1 MKKVKAVDVLFGS
14 DVESL
19 SFFGVIVLFLLV
31 VGTLL
36 SAFLVVDIIS
46 GRRHYS
52 EAIVVYILDQL
63 DQIGVHESSLKSEE
77 SKRQLEKIKNSKGG
91 LSTELDIRNN
101 YRSILDYASSNL
113 STPVDPGW
121 EARMWEGNDAHKNEI
136 KEKFESI
143 LEGGQDKSKELIDIA
158 YKEYKS
164 NSALCWNY
172 EIRGMLG
179 PQFRTKIVGKLL
191 GSILGWAGTGGTL
204 GLFAGLMLSFSEGHL
219 MGWQVSIFPMVGT
232 VMGGYLRSVFFFML
246 RYRDMSIWRQA
257 IIYCVIV
264 TIIAVVWFF
273 LSVFLL
279 GFWKNP
285 LTTVVTPVVLF
296 GLGVAVYRL
305 GGEKSRNNGGS

>member
-1 MKKVKAVDVLFGS
+1 VDVLFGN

-31 VGTLL
+31 VWTLL

-46 GRRHYS
+46 GRQNYR
-52 EAIVVYILDQL
+52 EAICVHILDHLKRNDFQ
-63 DQIGVHESSLKSEE
+63 ESLLE
-77 SKRQLEKIKNSKGG
+77 SKDAKKLKKIEDSKGVT
-91 LSTELDIRNN
+91 LRESDIRDN
-101 YRSILDYASSNL
+101 YHCILEYVGSNL
-113 STPVDPGW
+113 TTPVDAGW
-121 EARMWEGNDAHKNEI
+121 EAWMWGENDVQ
-136 KEKFESI
+136 KERIQKLFESVPKDDSGRSAN
-143 LEGGQDKSKELIDIA
+143 LVDIA

-164 NSALCWNY
+164 CSVCCWNKK
-172 EIRGMLG
+172 IKGVLG
-179 PQFRTKIVGKLL
+179 SHFRTKVVGKLL

-257 IIYCVIV
+257 MIYCVLV

-273 LSVFLL
+273 LSVLLL

-285 LTTVVTPVVLF
+285 PTIVVNILALI
-296 GLGVAVYRL
+296 GLGVAVRYL
-305 GGEKSRNNGGS
+305 GNDKSRNSGGS

>member
-1 MKKVKAVDVLFGS
+1 MDVLFGN

-31 VGTLL
+31 VWTLL

-52 EAIVVYILDQL
+52 EAIVVYILDLL

-121 EARMWEGNDAHKNEI
+121 EAWMWGENDAQKDRI
-136 KEKFESI
+136 KKRFESVPK
-143 LEGGQDKSKELIDIA
+143 EDSKRSANLINIA
-158 YKEYKS
+158 YEEYKS
-164 NSALCWNY
+164 CSVRC
-172 EIRGMLG
+172 RSKKFKGGLG

-191 GSILGWAGTGGTL
+191 GSTLSWAGTGGTL

-246 RYRDMSIWRQA
+246 RYRDMSIWRQVT
-257 IIYCVIV
+257 IYCVVV
-264 TIIAVVWFF
+264 TIIAVLWFF
-273 LSVFLL
+273 VSVFLL
-279 GFWKNP
+279 GFWKNL
-285 LTTVVTPVVLF
+285 LTTVVTLVVLF